1 MKTKQNKPLWTSLPC
16 RSHGWQKGRVLN
28 LKKKKASRKEA
39 SLQNRAKK
47 KKEIKP
53 GGVPLKG
60 LKKFLLQLKLLIL
73 CLEVGCLTHF
83 LRQAMVRAGSP
94 LSQATTREQTAP
106 TPPPSPSLSPSPRM
120 YLLQSC
126 NWQLTSQQRLAALF
140 YRNVTWAPYATKVIL
155 GPIKKAIKNRQN

>member
-1 MKTKQNKPLWTSLPC
+1 MVDRKEGFWIWKKKRLPGKRLVCKTGQ
-16 RSHGWQKGRVLN
+16 
-28 LKKKKASRKEA
+28 KKKK
-39 SLQNRAKK
+39 KK
-47 KKEIKP
+47 IKP